1 MRAFCNIHCDFH
13 MEKTAFGT
21 ITRFLLIKVFAQK
34 GNNIDLIF
42 DKVVSIKDC
51 KHNSRSGYQERGN
64 QYQITGLNQGK
75 PSNWLNTLPIDQF
88 KAVVNSFLVSAWQD
102 DSLAKISQ
110 GE

>member
-1 MRAFCNIHCDFH
+1 MIFIWK
-13 MEKTAFGT
+13 KTAFGT

-64 QYQITGLNQGK
+64 QYQITGLNQRK